1 MPDNLLERIGKQSD
15 VVMAVG
21 IIGLVGM
28 MVIPLP
34 AVLLDVLLTL
44 NLGTALCILLV
55 SMYVKRPLDF

>member
-1 MPDNLLERIGKQSD
+1 MPSNLFERISRQSD

-34 AVLLDVLLTL
+34 PVLLDVLLTL
-44 NLGTALCILLV
+44 NL
-55 SMYVKRPLDF
+55 RF